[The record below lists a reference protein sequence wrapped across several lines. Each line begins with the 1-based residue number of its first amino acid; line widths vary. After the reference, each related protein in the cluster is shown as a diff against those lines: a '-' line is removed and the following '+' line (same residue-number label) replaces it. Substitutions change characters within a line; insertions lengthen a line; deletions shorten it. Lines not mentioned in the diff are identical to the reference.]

1 MECSFVRNITCLFN
15 VERFSIEDVH
25 KTSAGSRETICLC
38 TLRWIL
44 LPVLLKWEI
53 APVYHGS
60 SFLST
65 SPSSLST
72 LLRADCRFLSLFE
85 NELGLWTGLQM
96 CKWKYCK
103 PKITMLLCVLLKLTK
118 IKLLAVHTFCEAQGK
133 GRASAICSD
142 PREPYWMGSCCT
154 CCMYLSNE
162 CICSLA
168 MYYGKAAVRLP
179 TTRDQARP
187 DAAVSL

>member
-133 GRASAICSD
+133 GRARGR
-142 PREPYWMGSCCT
+142 PRKVTQRSFIDGGWWMVV
-154 CCMYLSNE
+154 YLSLMLYTKFG
-162 CICSLA
+162 CHHHHHPHTHPPTKSL
-168 MYYGKAAVRLP
+168 
-179 TTRDQARP
+179 
-187 DAAVSL
+187 